1 MREHA
6 SMNTRFAGQVVLIT
20 GASSGIGAELARQ
33 FAADGARVAL
43 AARDATRLE
52 SVASE
57 CRALGAEALVVVGD
71 VAVEASC
78 ADIVDR
84 TVAHYGQLD
93 VLVNNAGMGSSGR
106 FEDVTDL
113 TIFDTLMRVN
123 YLGSV
128 WCTAHALP
136 HLKRSKG
143 RLVAISSLTGLTGVP
158 KRTAY
163 AATKHAMAGFFDSL
177 RIELDGT
184 GVTVTMIYPGFVF
197 SEINQRALSP
207 DGTPFGDR
215 GYTRRKG
222 ETMETDQ
229 CGRLILAA
237 VANRNRDL
245 VMTWRGKIGRMLKL
259 MSPALVDRIAK
270 GVIESRQ

>member
-1 MREHA
+1 M
-6 SMNTRFAGQVVLIT
+6 SQRFAGLVVLIT

-33 FAADGARVAL
+33 CAAEGARLAL
-43 AARDATRLE
+43 AARDVDRLDA
-52 SVASE
+52 VAAE
-57 CRALGAEALVVVGD
+57 CRALGGEALVVPGD
-71 VAVEASC
+71 VGVESSC
-78 ADIVDR
+78 AAIVAR

-93 VLVNNAGMGSSGR
+93 ILLNNAGMGSSGL
-106 FEDVTDL
+106 FDEITDL

-128 WCTAHALP
+128 WCTAYALP
-136 HLKRSKG
+136 HLKRTKG
-143 RLVAISSLTGLTGVP
+143 RIVAISSLTGLTGVP

-184 GVTVTMIYPGFVF
+184 GVTVTMVYPGFVF

-215 GYTRRKG
+215 GYQRRKG
-222 ETMETDQ
+222 ETMETDV

-237 VANRNRDL
+237 MARRDRDL
-245 VMTWRGKIGRMLKL
+245 VMTWRGKIGRLLKL
-259 MSPALVDRIAK
+259 ISPKLVDRIARS
-270 GVIESRQ
+270 VIETRQ

>member
-1 MREHA
+1 MTR
-6 SMNTRFAGQVVLIT
+6 RFAGQVVLLT

-33 FAADGARVAL
+33 FAAEGAQLAL
-43 AARDATRLE
+43 AARDVDRLHTVAT
-52 SVASE
+52 E
-57 CRALGAEALVVVGD
+57 CRALGADALVVPGD
-71 VAVEASC
+71 VSLEASC
-78 ADIVDR
+78 ASIVER
-84 TVAHYGQLD
+84 TVAHFGRLD
-93 VLVNNAGMGSSGR
+93 ILVNNAGIGSSGL
-106 FEDVTDL
+106 FEEITDL

-136 HLKRSKG
+136 HLKQSKG

-177 RIELDGT
+177 RIELDGS
-184 GVTVTMIYPGFVF
+184 GVTVTMVYPGFVF

-215 GYTRRKG
+215 GYVRRKG
-222 ETMETDQ
+222 ETMETDR
-229 CGRLILAA
+229 CGRLILSA
-237 VANRNRDL
+237 VAHRDRDL
-245 VMTWRGKIGRMLKL
+245 VMTWRGKIGRLLKL
-259 MSPALVDRIAK
+259 ISPKLVDRIAK
-270 GVIESRQ
+270 GVIETRQ

>member
-1 MREHA
+1 M
-6 SMNTRFAGQVVLIT
+6 SGRFAGQVVLVT

-33 FAADGARVAL
+33 FAAEGARVAL
-43 AARDATRLE
+43 AARDAVRLE
-52 SVASE
+52 SVAAE
-57 CRALGAEALVVVGD
+57 CRALGGEALVVPGD
-71 VAVEASC
+71 VGVESSC
-78 ADIVDR
+78 AEIVAR

-93 VLVNNAGMGSSGR
+93 VLVNNAGMGSSGL
-106 FEDVTDL
+106 FAEITDR

-177 RIELDGT
+177 RIELDGS
-184 GVTVTMIYPGFVF
+184 GVTVTMVYPGFVF

-215 GYTRRKG
+215 GYKRRQG
-222 ETMETDQ
+222 ETMETDR
-229 CGRLILAA
+229 CGRLILRA
-237 VANRNRDL
+237 VANRDRDL
-245 VMTWRGKIGRMLKL
+245 VMTWRGKIGRLLKL
-259 MSPALVDRIAK
+259 ISPALVDRIAK
-270 GVIESRQ
+270 GVIDSRQ